1 MKKLSFQMSLR
12 FILKTILLQQFF
24 CGSLFESILDFIL
37 NNVNAIHVSVCTLAA
52 LCLHS
57 VTLLVF
63 W

>member
-1 MKKLSFQMSLR
+1 MSLR

-37 NNVNAIHVSVCTLAA
+37 NNVNVIHVSVCTLAA